1 MTLALIGAG
10 FGRTG
15 TASLKIALEKLGL
28 GRCYHMIEVF
38 GNPAHAP
45 LWHAAASDPR
55 IAWDGPLAGY
65 SATVDWPGC
74 FFWRELA
81 DRYPDAKV
89 LLSVREP
96 GSWHRSV
103 MDTIYHPLIDP
114 PAVMPPGWSAM
125 VRDLILDRT
134 FDGRLD
140 DRDHAI
146 AVYQHHNEA
155 VKQAIAP
162 QRLLVYE
169 ASQGWE
175 PLCRFLDK
183 PLPAE
188 PFPRVNTTDE
198 WRARMAAATQDHA
211 P

>member
-1 MTLALIGAG
+1 MALALIGAG

-28 GRCYHMIEVF
+28 GPCYHMLEVF
-38 GNPAHAP
+38 SNPAHAA

-55 IAWDGPLAGY
+55 VAWEGPLAGY
-65 SATVDWPGC
+65 AATVDWPGC
-74 FFWRELA
+74 YFWRELS
-81 DRYPDAKV
+81 DHFPDARV

-96 GSWHRSV
+96 GSWYRSV
-103 MDTIYHPLIDP
+103 RDTIYQPLMDP
-114 PAVMPPGWSAM
+114 PAAVPPGWREMA
-125 VRDLILDRT
+125 RGLILEGT

-146 AVYQHHNEA
+146 AVFERHTEA
-155 VKQAIAP
+155 VRRAIPP

-175 PLCRFLDK
+175 PLCRFLSK
-183 PLPAE
+183 PVPAE

-198 WRARMAAATQDHA
+198 WRERMAAATGR
-211 P
+211 